1 MICRGQALA
10 EFAVAVTVLATLLL
24 GMPIISRYHELQVAT
39 IEGARRL
46 AFQDSW
52 RRGAA
57 PPTDAEALRTALFP
71 SNAGQDQ
78 PVAAALDA
86 SHAVSAAPGRA
97 GQVARAWLAP
107 FRLAAV
113 GGFDLRDHAL
123 YRADLEMSATSPA
136 ALPEPFAGVHVDL
149 REHYVLLSDEW
160 ASSGP
165 GQVALRAGSLLI
177 ARPIPVLRPLLS
189 LGKGLLAL
197 VEPAIR
203 EFCPGIVDP
212 EQVPADRLGGDQ
224 SAEDPPR
231 TGWRAT
237 C

>member
-1 MICRGQALA
+1 MNYRGQAMA
-10 EFAVAVTVLATLLL
+10 EFAVAVTMLVTLLL
-24 GMPIISRYHELQVAT
+24 GMPIISRYHELQMAT

-46 AFQDSW
+46 AFEDSW

-57 PPTDAEALRTALFP
+57 PRPDAEALRTALFP

-78 PVAAALDA
+78 PLAAALDA
-86 SHAVSAAPGRA
+86 RHAVSSAPGRA

-107 FRLAAV
+107 FRLAVA

-123 YRADLEMSATSPA
+123 YRADLEMTATSPA
-136 ALPEPFAGVHVDL
+136 GLPEPFGGVHIAL
-149 REHYVLLSDEW
+149 REPYVLLSDGW

-165 GQVALRAGSLLI
+165 EQVARRAGGLLVV
-177 ARPIPVLRPLLS
+177 RPLPVLRPLLS

-197 VEPAIR
+197 IEPAIR

-212 EQVPADRLGGDQ
+212 EQVPADRLAGGE
-224 SAEDPPR
+224 SAEGPPT
-231 TGWRAT
+231 TGRGAR